1 MKARL
6 LPSLL
11 VLTVAA
17 LLCGCQ
23 TGAETRIQKNPELY
37 GKLSS
42 KDKERVSQGVIREGM
57 TDEAVFLAWG
67 RPDRVLTGS
76 RSGSATEKWAYF
88 DSRPVSSFSYGY
100 SSGYVHPF
108 YSRYG
113 VHPRFGYGYGPYW
126 GYGTGV
132 DFVQQISKQVE
143 FRNGRVTSW
152 ERVR

>member
-1 MKARL
+1 MLFRFLA
-6 LPSLL
+6 LP
-11 VLTVAA
+11 A
-17 LLCGCQ
+17 LIIQAFFLCGCQ

-42 KDKERVSQGVIREGM
+42 KDKERVLLGEIREGM

-67 RPDRVLTGS
+67 RPDRVLSGS

-88 DSRPVSSFSYGY
+88 DSVPVSSFSYGY
-100 SSGYVHPF
+100 GSGYVHPF

-113 VHPRFGYGYGPYW
+113 VHPRYGYGFGPYW

-143 FRNGRVTSW
+143 FRNGRVTAW
-152 ERVR
+152 ERRR